1 MEWFTV
7 IAEFCVMVVKFFI
20 SLILLLC
27 LFDFLIETPKQ
38 LKRIANALEWRENR

>member
-7 IAEFCVMVVKFFI
+7 MAEFCVIVVKFFI
-20 SLILLLC
+20 SLVLLLC

-38 LKRIANALEWRENR
+38 LKQIANALERREK